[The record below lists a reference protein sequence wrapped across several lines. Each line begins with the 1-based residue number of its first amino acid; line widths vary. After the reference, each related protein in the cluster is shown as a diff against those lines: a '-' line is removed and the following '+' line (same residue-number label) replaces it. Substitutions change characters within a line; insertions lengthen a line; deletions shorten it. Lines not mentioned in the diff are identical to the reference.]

1 MSAMDDRND
10 TNEPRSAAASGQDGV
25 ADMSEHGGSGSG
37 SPEQSA
43 VNERVRENLK
53 GVIDPELGLN
63 IVDLGLVY
71 DVDVEAG
78 KATVTMTLTSPGCPA
93 GGMIMSGAQEAAGRT
108 EGVEEA
114 EVKLVWKPFW
124 TPERID
130 PEVRA
135 ALGF

>member
-1 MSAMDDRND
+1 MTDRRTDDDATRATETTETTASTD
-10 TNEPRSAAASGQDGV
+10 AAEAPSTGTSNGV
-25 ADMSEHGGSGSG
+25 SD
-37 SPEQSA
+37 
-43 VNERVRENLK
+43 RVRESLK

-71 DVDVEAG
+71 DVDVAAG
-78 KATVTMTLTSPGCPA
+78 KATITMTLTSPGCPA
-93 GGMIMSGAQEAAGRT
+93 GGMIMSGAQEAARAT
-108 EGVEEA
+108 QGVDEA

>member
-1 MSAMDDRND
+1 MTDDA
-10 TNEPRSAAASGQDGV
+10 TSAADGM
-25 ADMSEHGGSGSG
+25 ADATNGATDAADGGVS
-37 SPEQSA
+37 
-43 VNERVRENLK
+43 ERVRESLK

-71 DVDVEAG
+71 DVEVDHG

-93 GGMIMSGAQEAAGRT
+93 GGMIMSGAQAAAASA
-108 EGVEEA
+108 EGVEQA

>member
-1 MSAMDDRND
+1 
-10 TNEPRSAAASGQDGV
+10 
-25 ADMSEHGGSGSG
+25 MSENMTDND
-37 SPEQSA
+37 SA
-43 VNERVRENLK
+43 TDTPDLNERVRENLK
-53 GVIDPELGLN
+53 AVIDPELGLN

-71 DVDVEAG
+71 DVDVEDG

-93 GGMIMSGAQEAAGRT
+93 GGMIMGGAQEAANST
-108 EGVEEA
+108 DGVDEA

-124 TPERID
+124 TPDRID

>member
-1 MSAMDDRND
+1 MTDHTTEPTDATD
-10 TNEPRSAAASGQDGV
+10 TTPAPEAADTPATGASNGV
-25 ADMSEHGGSGSG
+25 S
-37 SPEQSA
+37 
-43 VNERVRENLK
+43 ERVRESLK

-71 DVDVEAG
+71 DVDVEDG
-78 KATVTMTLTSPGCPA
+78 KATITMTLTSPGCPA
-93 GGMIMSGAQEAAGRT
+93 GGMIMSGAQEAAGST
-108 EGVEEA
+108 EGIDEA

>member
-1 MSAMDDRND
+1 MTDLREQDLS
-10 TNEPRSAAASGQDGV
+10 EASQEV
-25 ADMSEHGGSGSG
+25 L
-37 SPEQSA
+37 
-43 VNERVRENLK
+43 ENLK

-71 DVDVEAG
+71 DIDVEDG

-108 EGVEEA
+108 EGVDEA

>member
-1 MSAMDDRND
+1 MTDHTTDATEAAD
-10 TNEPRSAAASGQDGV
+10 TTPTADATDTPTTGTSNGV
-25 ADMSEHGGSGSG
+25 SD
-37 SPEQSA
+37 
-43 VNERVRENLK
+43 RVRESLK

-71 DVDVEAG
+71 DVDVEDG
-78 KATVTMTLTSPGCPA
+78 KATITMTLTSPGCPA
-93 GGMIMSGAQEAAGRT
+93 GGMIMSGAQEAAGST
-108 EGVEEA
+108 EGVDEA